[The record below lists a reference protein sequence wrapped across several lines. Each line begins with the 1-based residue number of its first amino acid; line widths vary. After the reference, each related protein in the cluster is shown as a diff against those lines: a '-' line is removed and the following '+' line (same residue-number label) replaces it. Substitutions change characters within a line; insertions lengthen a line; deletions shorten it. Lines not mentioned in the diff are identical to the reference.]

1 MYVLDLKICDD
12 GHKEYITQ
20 AQKKYFKYALDYAIK
35 NDMNV
40 VKVNRITYYFD
51 FEKLEVRIATDN
63 DFGYVYKLK
72 KVD

>member
-1 MYVLDLKICDD
+1 MYILNLKICDD

-20 AQKKYFKYALDYAIK
+20 TQRKYFKYALDYAIK
-35 NDMNV
+35 NNMNV

-63 DFGYVYKLK
+63 EYGHKYKIK
-72 KVD
+72 KV

>member
-1 MYVLDLKICDD
+1 MYILDLRKCDD

-20 AQKKYFKYALDYAIK
+20 TQKRYFKYALDYAIQNK
-35 NDMNV
+35 MNN
-40 VKVNRITYYFD
+40 VKVNRVNYYFD
-51 FEKLEVRIATDN
+51 FDKLEVRIATDD

>member
-20 AQKKYFKYALDYAIK
+20 TQKKYFKYALDYAIK
-35 NDMNV
+35 NNISV
-40 VKVNRITYYFD
+40 VKVNRIIYYFD
-51 FEKLEVRIATDN
+51 FERLEVRIATDN

-72 KVD
+72 KVN